1 LDRLE
6 KEIDIY
12 APSLTDEEIIQK
24 LNDMCHAGVK
34 VRILNAEYEEN
45 TQKYDTC
52 LQVRI
57 MRKPLHA
64 KVILSD
70 LTE

>member
-1 LDRLE
+1 M
-6 KEIDIY
+6 
-12 APSLTDEEIIQK
+12 IQK

-34 VRILNAEYEEN
+34 VRILNAEYEEIA
-45 TQKYDTC
+45 QKYDTC

-70 LTE
+70 VSE